1 MGKRIRTIGFF
12 IVIGILILRPFFIQA
27 QQQAERKSLM
37 SFSLQQAQD
46 YAYNN
51 NYDLRNSDY
60 DVQIAKKMV
69 NQNITIGLPQIN
81 ASLDYVNYFLMPTQ
95 MIPDIFSQPPRYD
108 VLVPVQFGAPYNMTL
123 KGTLTQLLYNGQ
135 YLVGVQTAKAY
146 LETVRQKN
154 VKDKVDVRDLVA
166 ENYVGLLVI
175 QESTRILDS
184 TFKIVSRMED
194 EAQKAYQNGL
204 LEDID
209 VEQLSLNKSNLEA
222 ILINTKSQQ
231 LIAYNFFK
239 FILGVKEDQEIILTD
254 DLNFFLAQIN
264 RDQLMDQPFDY
275 NYNIDYKML
284 KQQEHLTEMQFK
296 LSKTA
301 YQPSLTAYL
310 TANTNAQRQDWNFFN
325 TSKPWFAAATFGV
338 SMQIPIWS
346 SGSRKYGVD
355 QARLSLYKMRVLDEK
370 VKTQVQ
376 LQVATAKKDFNNS
389 YLVYQ
394 NKQKGFETA
403 FKIYEKTTKKY
414 QLGISSSTDLNQKY
428 NQFLSANSDYMQSIF
443 DVIRNKI
450 KLSRLLEKF

>member
-1 MGKRIRTIGFF
+1 MEKEIRRSGFF
-12 IVIGILILRPFFIQA
+12 IVIGILLFLPFFIQA
-27 QQQAERKSLM
+27 QQQPGKKSPM

-51 NYDLRNSDY
+51 NYDLRNSNY

-81 ASLDYVNYFLMPTQ
+81 GSLDYVDYFLMPTQ

-108 VLVPVQFGAPYNMTL
+108 VLVPVQFGATYNMTL
-123 KGTLTQLLYNGQ
+123 KGTLTQLIYNGQ
-135 YLVGVQTAKAY
+135 YLVGIQTAKAY
-146 LETVRQKN
+146 LETVKQKN
-154 VKDKVDVRDLVA
+154 IKDQVDVRDLVA

-175 QESTRILDS
+175 EESTRILDS
-184 TFKIVSRMED
+184 TYKIVSKMVD
-194 EAQKAYQNGL
+194 EAQQAFKNGL

-209 VEQLSLNKSNLEA
+209 VDQLELNKSNLEA
-222 ILINTKSQQ
+222 TLIDTRNRE

-239 FILGVKEDQEIILTD
+239 FILGVKEDQEIILAD
-254 DLNFFLAQIN
+254 DLNSFLAQIN
-264 RDQLMDQPFDY
+264 RDQLINQPFDY

-296 LSKTA
+296 LSKTT
-301 YQPSLTAYL
+301 YQPTLTAFL
-310 TANTNAQRQDWNFFN
+310 SANTSAQRQDWNFFN

-355 QARLSLYKMRVLDEK
+355 QARLNLYKMKVLDEK

-376 LQVATAKKDFNNS
+376 LQVETAKKDFDNS

-403 FKIYEKTTKKY
+403 LKIYEKTTMKY
-414 QLGISSSTDLNQKY
+414 KQGISSSTDLDQKY
-428 NQFLSANSDYMQSIF
+428 NQFLSANSDYMRSIF
-443 DVIRNKI
+443 DMIRNKI
-450 KLSRLLEKF
+450 RLSRLLEKF